1 MFQCII
7 VSEESFSWNCA
18 SVLCS
23 KTGELKCRMN
33 QATDDS
39 LTCCAWNPDGER
51 FYTGGKR
58 GQFYQCV
65 SFELLLDH
73 KAKESFKQVKLL
85 RILFI
90 LVWNNSLSMA
100 CLRASL
106 GSAYNKKP
114 KTVIV
119 FCKSNLQLGYD
130 CWVLQKTCCSILR
143 HILLKVYKYIMYID
157 TLFCWEL
164 YTCIMVFA

>member
-1 MFQCII
+1 MRGNQNDYLHPTLTLLLSKQASKQSINRSPTYGVFQCII
-7 VSEESFSWNCA
+7 VSEESFGWNCA

-65 SFELLLDH
+65 SFEPLLDY

-85 RILFI
+85 SYSSWFEIIAYLW
-90 LVWNNSLSMA
+90 LVSVRVWGPHTTRSL
-100 CLRASL
+100 
-106 GSAYNKKP
+106 K
-114 KTVIV
+114 
-119 FCKSNLQLGYD
+119 Q
-130 CWVLQKTCCSILR
+130 
-143 HILLKVYKYIMYID
+143 
-157 TLFCWEL
+157 
-164 YTCIMVFA
+164 